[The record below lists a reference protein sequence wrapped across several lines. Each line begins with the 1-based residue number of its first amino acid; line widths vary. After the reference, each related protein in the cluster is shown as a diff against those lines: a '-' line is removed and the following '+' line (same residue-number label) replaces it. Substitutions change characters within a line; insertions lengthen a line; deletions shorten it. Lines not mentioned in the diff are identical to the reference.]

1 MFDID
6 RIIKTLSS
14 EHNIRINRDDPV
26 IDVLYFNQAILE
38 DYVKG
43 IHSQIS
49 QSITEIAVSDE
60 RVSRKLSK
68 LLSDGHARQN
78 STLEKILLRH
88 IDDIN
93 AILARAF
100 TRPETKVSPNGILW
114 LIIAF
119 LLGLIL
125 GGAAMHYFSR

>member
-1 MFDID
+1 MDKDLIIQDIFKKYGLKINED
-6 RIIKTLSS
+6 DPIIQVIYLNKTLLEYYVEEIAS
-14 EHNIRINRDDPV
+14 NIN
-26 IDVLYFNQAILE
+26 
-38 DYVKG
+38 
-43 IHSQIS
+43 
-49 QSITEIAVSDE
+49 QSINDIAVNEE

-68 LLSDGHARQN
+68 LLTDGHVKQN
-78 STLEKILLRH
+78 SALEKILLRH

-93 AILARAF
+93 SIRARAT